1 MKLFLTPVWILLKK
15 EFRIE
20 FRSRVAINGLLLF
33 VLVSVALVNF
43 SVGYMKL
50 QVPVFFGLIWL
61 CLFFS
66 SMYGLSRTFVAES
79 DQGTSDFL
87 RQLARPSQ
95 IFLSKLLFNLV
106 LSLLIGFVLFLSF
119 FFFFEAPDIHWGF
132 FIAGLFLGT
141 LAIASTTTLLA
152 SIVAQADSKGALFPV
167 LSFPLMIPLIMTLV
181 TWTKNC
187 VSDDT
192 IPALWEPFSVLIA
205 FIGVTT
211 TASILLFDFIWD

>member
-1 MKLFLTPVWILLKK
+1 MDF
-15 EFRIE
+15 
-20 FRSRVAINGLLLF
+20 
-33 VLVSVALVNF
+33 
-43 SVGYMKL
+43 
-50 QVPVFFGLIWL
+50 Q
-61 CLFFS
+61 
-66 SMYGLSRTFVAES
+66 
-79 DQGTSDFL
+79 DFL

-106 LSLLIGFVLFLSF
+106 LSLLIAFVLFLSF

-187 VSDDT
+187 VSEDT

>member
-1 MKLFLTPVWILLKK
+1 MNSFFQPVWVLVKK
-15 EFRIE
+15 EFKIE

-33 VLVSVALVNF
+33 VFVSVALVNF

-50 QVPVFFGLIWL
+50 QVPIFFGLIWL

-66 SMYGLSRTFVAES
+66 SMYGLSRTFVAEA

-95 IFLSKLLFNLV
+95 IFLSKLIFNLV
-106 LSLLIGFVLFLSF
+106 LSMLIAVVLFFSF
-119 FFFFEAPDIHWGF
+119 FFFFEAPEIKWAY
-132 FIAGLFLGT
+132 FIAGLFLGAI
-141 LAIASTTTLLA
+141 AIASTTTFLA
-152 SIVAQADSKGALFPV
+152 SIVSQADSKGALFPV

-187 VSDDT
+187 VSEDT
-192 IPALWEPFSVLIA
+192 ISALWEPFSVLIA

-211 TASILLFDFIWD
+211 TASILLFDYIWD